1 MPPRCPHCGQMYL
14 PDVHPTPAASTDA
27 QPHGANG
34 CPLCGEH
41 LADPHAP
48 ECALGRASDLL
59 ADRDAG
65 AHVTPAEAWLLLSE
79 LVRAVSSGGVAYPG

>member
-1 MPPRCPHCGQMYL
+1 MST
-14 PDVHPTPAASTDA
+14 PTPSADA

-48 ECALGRASDLL
+48 ECPLGRAADLL
-59 ADRDAG
+59 SDRDAG
-65 AHVTPAEAWLLLSE
+65 AHVTSAEALLVLAE